1 MSEMNRREFLRQSLL
16 AMAGITFISCE
27 DDPPTEPWDDSPGAL
42 QGIRSPIEI
51 VIIGAGLSGLV
62 AGFELKR
69 AGHDVTILE
78 ARDRVGG
85 RVLTLREPFS
95 DGLIAEAG
103 AARIPYNHDL
113 TLGYADYFGLKIDS
127 FYPDEGLYADYSG
140 GVRTL
145 IPPEEFLEDQPW
157 AGSVLHSEYSKI
169 VGGSDLLPKAFTD
182 SLIEEIYLS
191 NPVKTIEQYEN
202 EVIIKSMKG
211 TEFQAKKV
219 ICTVP
224 IPVLK
229 NINFYPPLSP
239 EKMEAISGGYDYAP
253 ASRVFIQLNDRFWEN
268 EGLNGFATTDWPEE
282 IWHPSW
288 NLGKQKGI
296 LLSYLRGDRA
306 IQNDQLSELNRIGQ
320 VINRWE
326 NVFPGIQSH
335 VDVGHSISWMDEK
348 WSRGAWAS
356 PTQEQDELVG
366 SYLGDPEGRIHFA
379 GEHISEFHGWMQGAL
394 FSGLRAAQEIHN
406 GNDIIV

>member
-42 QGIRSPIEI
+42 QGIRSPIKI

-145 IPPEEFLEDQPW
+145 IPPEEFLEDPPW

-202 EVIIKSMKG
+202 KVIIKSMKG

-296 LLSYLRGDRA
+296 LLSYL
-306 IQNDQLSELNRIGQ
+306 
-320 VINRWE
+320 
-326 NVFPGIQSH
+326 
-335 VDVGHSISWMDEK
+335 
-348 WSRGAWAS
+348 SR
-356 PTQEQDELVG
+356 E
-366 SYLGDPEGRIHFA
+366 
-379 GEHISEFHGWMQGAL
+379 
-394 FSGLRAAQEIHN
+394 
-406 GNDIIV
+406 

>member
-1 MSEMNRREFLRQSLL
+1 MSEMNRREFIQKSLF
-16 AMAGITFISCE
+16 AMAGLGFISCE

-42 QGIRSPIEI
+42 QGIGSPTKI

-62 AGFELKR
+62 AGFELKI
-69 AGHDVTILE
+69 AGHDITILE

-169 VGGSDLLPKAFTD
+169 IGGSDLLPKAFSE
-182 SLIEEIYLS
+182 SLLEQIYFK
-191 NPVKTIEQYEN
+191 NPVKSIEQN
-202 EVIIKSMKG
+202 ESYVNVKVMDG
-211 TEFQAKKV
+211 TEFPAKKV
-219 ICTVP
+219 LCTVP

-229 NINFYPPLSP
+229 NITFNPPLSP
-239 EKMEAISGGYDYAP
+239 EKIAAISGGYDYTP

-268 EGLNGFATTDWPEE
+268 EGLNGFANTDWPEE

-288 NLGKQKGI
+288 NRGKQKGV
-296 LLSYLRGDRA
+296 LLSYLRSNRA
-306 IQNDQLSELNRIGQ
+306 LENDQLSEINRIGQ

-326 NVFPGIQSH
+326 NIFPGIQSH

-348 WSRGAWAS
+348 WSGGAWAS

-366 SYLGDPEGRIHFA
+366 SYLGDPEGRIYFA

>member
-1 MSEMNRREFLRQSLL
+1 MSEMNRREFIQKSLF
-16 AMAGITFISCE
+16 AMAGLGFISCE
-27 DDPPTEPWDDSPGAL
+27 GDPPTEPWDDSPGAL
-42 QGIRSPIEI
+42 QGIRSPTKI

-69 AGHDVTILE
+69 AGHDVIILE

-85 RVLTLREPFS
+85 RVHTLREPFS

-157 AGSVLHSEYSKI
+157 SGSVLHSEYSKI
-169 VGGSDLLPKAFTD
+169 IGGSDQLPKAFTE
-182 SLIEEIYLS
+182 SLMEEIYLKK
-191 NPVKTIEQYEN
+191 PVKSIEQSQHK
-202 EVIIKSMKG
+202 VIVKVMDN
-211 TEFQAKKV
+211 TEFPAKKV
-219 ICTVP
+219 LCTVP

-229 NINFYPPLSP
+229 NITFNPPLSP
-239 EKMEAISGGYDYAP
+239 EKIAAISGGYDYTP

-268 EGLNGFATTDWPEE
+268 EGLNGFANTDWPEE

-288 NLGKQKGI
+288 NRGKQKGV
-296 LLSYLRGDRA
+296 LLSYLRSNRA
-306 IQNDQLSELNRIGQ
+306 LENDQLSEINRIGQ

-326 NVFPGIQSH
+326 NIFPGATNNLESGTSQS
-335 VDVGHSISWMDEK
+335 WALEE
-348 WSRGAWAS
+348 WSKGAWAS
-356 PTQEQDELVG
+356 PTSSQDAALAAHVG
-366 SYLGDPEGRIHFA
+366 AAEERIHFA
-379 GEHISEFHGWMQGAL
+379 GEHASDYHGWMQGAL
-394 FSGLRAAQEIHN
+394 FSGLRAAVEIHN
-406 GNDIIV
+406 EN